1 MSFSITL
8 VRHARSEANAAGI
21 WQGQGDAALHSDG
34 REQALALSGRL
45 ADRRFDLV
53 VSSDLARTQETA
65 ELAGQPATHVEKA
78 WREMDLGAWEGRTF
92 EEVAERHPDLLEAIR
107 RGEAI
112 AFGETGETIAE
123 FEERC
128 LEAFDRLVG
137 EVGEDR
143 HALVFT
149 HGGVIDSI
157 VGRYFGRVEGRRTF
171 PITTNSAMT
180 TFSGEPGRSHGRPR
194 ISRFN
199 DATHLGHDAG
209 VAGRF
214 RDEGVAI
221 AGLIR
226 HGVTEANKTRRIQG
240 QQCWGLHAEGHQQ
253 AGLLAD
259 WYGPVD
265 RIISSPI
272 QRARETAAVL
282 ASANGVSYDDR
293 LMEQSFGDWEGV
305 LVSEMGDEDTEMMRR
320 IYRNGE
326 DLPRGRTGETFAE
339 LIARLA
345 GFMGNLEIDPAER
358 TAIVS
363 HGAAIKAAV
372 AHVLG
377 NAVDIQSNLVVSP
390 NTAVTHVAFPAT
402 GPMLMDYAIAPHL
415 ESARATTPSAMPSSI
430 VGIPAT
436 S

>member
-21 WQGQGDAALHSDG
+21 WQGQGDAVLNSDG
-34 REQALALSGRL
+34 REQARALSDRL
-45 ADRRFDLV
+45 GGRRFDLV
-53 VSSDLARTQETA
+53 ISSDLARTQETA
-65 ELAGQPATHVEKA
+65 ELAGRPAPRVEKA

-92 EEVAERHPDLLEAIR
+92 DEVAERHPDLLEAIR
-107 RGEAI
+107 RGEAV
-112 AFGETGETIAE
+112 AFGETGETIVE

-128 LEAFDRLVG
+128 LDAFDRLVA

-149 HGGVIDSI
+149 HGGVIDSV
-157 VGRYFGRVEGRRTF
+157 VGRFFGRVHGRRTF
-171 PITTNSAMT
+171 PITTNTAMT
-180 TFSGEPGRSHGRPR
+180 TLSGEPGRSNGRPR
-194 ISRFN
+194 ISHFN

-209 VAGRF
+209 AFRRF
-214 RDEGVAI
+214 RQDGVPI

-226 HGVTEANKTRRIQG
+226 HGVTEANKSGRIQG
-240 QQCWGLHAEGHQQ
+240 QQCWGLHEDGLEQ
-253 AGLLAD
+253 ARLLAD

-265 RIISSPI
+265 RVISSPI

-282 ASANGVSYDDR
+282 ASENGVAYDDR

-305 LVSEMGDEDTEMMRR
+305 LTSEMGDEDTEMLRR
-320 IYRNGE
+320 IYRDGE
-326 DLPRGRTGETFAE
+326 DLPRGRTGETFAD
-339 LIARLA
+339 LTTRLA
-345 GFMGNLEIDPAER
+345 GFIGHFEIEPAER

-377 NAVDIQSNLVVSP
+377 NAADIQSNLAVSP
-390 NTAVTHVAFPAT
+390 NTGVTHVAFPET
-402 GPMLMDYAIAPHL
+402 GPMLIDYAIAPHL
-415 ESARATTPSAMPSSI
+415 ESA
-430 VGIPAT
+430 
-436 S
+436 